1 MSKIRQRFL
10 PSIQTME
17 LMSPLAQSLSAAEIV
32 ARVSSFGY
40 YRAAETAVVCD
51 AAVSA
56 RLGAVCADAGLYWL
70 CWASPFINGEG
81 LNISS
86 LDSEVWEYSVSRLT
100 ELLKTAA
107 GAGANAF
114 AFLSGPR
121 PEDPGRLTEALG
133 RLEEG
138 MLRLADCAGRYPGFR
153 LLIEPLDRDIHKH
166 GTLGTSQEAAAL
178 IRSVRKAHAESFIV
192 WDSAH
197 FALQEGDLSA
207 SLQTCGDAIGHIHLC
222 NAVLDRDHP
231 LYGDYHIMPG
241 GAGYLDEASAARIL
255 AQAAACPMIPDVVPV
270 AVEARPAADA
280 WGAEEE
286 TRRFLERAFDGAEK
300 LFG

>member
-1 MSKIRQRFL
+1 MSKIRRRFL

-17 LMSPLAQSLSAAEIV
+17 LMSPLAQSLSTAEIV
-32 ARVSSFGY
+32 SRVNDFGY
-40 YRAAETAVVCD
+40 YRAVETAVVCD
-51 AAVSA
+51 AALSA
-56 RLGAVCADAGLYWL
+56 RLGAVCADAGLYWM

-86 LDSEVWEYSVSRLT
+86 LDGEVWEHSVGRLT
-100 ELLKTAA
+100 ELLKMAA
-107 GAGANAF
+107 DAGANAF

-121 PEDPGRLTEALG
+121 PENPGRLTEALG

-138 MLRLADCAGRYPGFR
+138 MLRLADCAERYSGFR
-153 LLIEPLDRDIHKH
+153 LLIEPLDRDVHKH
-166 GTLGTSQEAAAL
+166 GALGTSQEAAAL
-178 IRSVRKAHAESFIV
+178 IRNVRKVHSESFIV

-197 FALQEGDLSA
+197 FALQERDLSS

-241 GAGYLDEASAARIL
+241 GAGYLDEISAARIL
-255 AQAAACPMIPDVVPV
+255 VQAAACPMLPDVIPV

-280 WGAEEE
+280 WGAEKK
-286 TRRFLERAFDGAEK
+286 TRQFLERAFDGAEA
-300 LFG
+300 FAD